1 MWKRFVRMAIP
12 FIRIAGEEYRDQ
24 DADNVGRDDLIGS
37 SLIYVAAL
45 LEAILVGGQLP
56 KAPAGLK

>member
-1 MWKRFVRMAIP
+1 MAIP